1 MASSNKIVFLF
12 FAIVGILSAQKNDL
26 KFEHISIEEGLSQST
41 VHSIIQDNHG
51 FIWIGTED
59 GLDRFDGYNFIVY
72 RNDREDS
79 NSIASNQ
86 IRAIIQDSNGT
97 IWVGTENGLSAL
109 TLITH
114 PQSGKKREGFHNYFS
129 NPDDSNSIS
138 DDDIRC
144 MYQDKYGVIWIGTSG
159 GLNNIKTESTNQS
172 GHYDFNKIKFSS
184 TSFNSEFS
192 QATSKTFISAITED
206 GNGNLWLGTMGKGLL
221 VFNRESGLLS
231 TYKNN
236 PSDPKT
242 VGSNYIIKL
251 FTDLA
256 GRVWV
261 GTYGGGL
268 NRFDY
273 TSKSFIRYMTDP
285 GNNESISEN
294 KVYGLVDD
302 TDGNLWV
309 GTFSGGLNKFD
320 PNANLF
326 IRYKNNEHNPLSLS
340 NDFIRCLLIDRSDN
354 LWVGTNNGINKTNL
368 KHPKFITFR
377 NNYWDPHSLSNNFV
391 LSVFEDSNNKLWV
404 GTNNGLDSYDSKS
417 GVFIN
422 YKIPHNNPKS
432 GDGFVY
438 SILQD
443 DGGFLW
449 LGTFGGGLIKC
460 NTDGQIIKHY
470 LHNENNKNGIL
481 DNRINTL
488 FLQKNGDIV
497 VGTLAGICV
506 LQKYS
511 DKFRYNFI
519 SSLDSAQL
527 SGKSIEKIYE
537 DKNEIY
543 WVGTNNGLF
552 RIDPATGNCT
562 EYLSDKDKL
571 QTISN
576 NTITAIY
583 EDSKG
588 NFWIGTEDG
597 LNKLDRKTNT
607 FTIFTTKNGL
617 PNNYITSLIDD
628 SEGSLWI
635 ATNRGISKLNIELPE
650 GKQFRNYDTDDGL
663 QGLEFNINA
672 SFKNKKGEIYFGG
685 TNGLTKFNSGEI
697 RDNPHLPEV
706 AIISFYKMGKP
717 DLSFLQISD
726 TDNITLSYSENF
738 FSFEFSAFDYTDS
751 KKNQYAYQL
760 EGFDKDWVYNNNRRF
775 ANYTSIDPGEYT
787 FHVKASNND
796 GIWNESAASI
806 KLIINPPFYRTWL
819 AYIIYIIIGCISLYS
834 IRKIELRKRKL
845 KSEALLKEE
854 KEKAKLVEAQLKA
867 EKAELQAKSI
877 ESEKELE
884 KQKIR
889 YRIASD
895 LHDEIGS
902 NLSSITL
909 LCSLMAR
916 NIKPDEEINIQLSE
930 ISNAARS
937 SAESIRDIVWFLNPT
952 SDLLGKLLTR
962 MKETANLLLKNIKY
976 NIDTIGIDSDRRIN
990 PEVKRNVYLIF
1001 KEALN
1006 NIAKHS
1012 GAGNI
1017 KIQIDNE
1024 NQKLSILIADDGIGF
1039 DLNSVVEGNGLR
1051 NLNNRAEQIGAELKI
1066 ISSRGKGT
1074 TISLKT
1080 DIA

>member
-1 MASSNKIVFLF
+1 MTSSNKIVFLLF
-12 FAIVGILSAQKNDL
+12 LITGILSAQKNEL
-26 KFEHISIEEGLSQST
+26 KFEHISIEDGLSQST

-59 GLDRFDGYNFIVY
+59 GLNRFDGYNFTVY
-72 RNDREDS
+72 RNDRDDS
-79 NSIASNQ
+79 TSIANNQ
-86 IRAIIQDSNGT
+86 IRAIIQDKYGNIWAGT
-97 IWVGTENGLSAL
+97 SNGLSVLA
-109 TLITH
+109 LITNTTA
-114 PQSGKKREGFHNYFS
+114 GKKEEGFHNYF
-129 NPDDSNSIS
+129 NHPDDSSSIS
-138 DDDIRC
+138 NNDIRC
-144 MYQDKYGVIWIGTSG
+144 IYQDKFGVIWIGTTM
-159 GLNNIKTESTNQS
+159 GLNKVILNSDNQS
-172 GHYDFNKIKFSS
+172 DRYYLDRV
-184 TSFNSEFS
+184 EFS
-192 QATSKTFISAITED
+192 HSTFSPVFADVTSKVFISAITED
-206 GNGNLWLGTMGKGLL
+206 GNGNLWLGTMGKGLI
-221 VFNRESGLLS
+221 VFNRQSGLLI
-231 TYKNN
+231 TYKND
-236 PSDPKT
+236 PTDPKT

-320 PNANLF
+320 SKLNYF
-326 IRYKNNEHNPLSLS
+326 IHYKNNKPDPSSLS
-340 NDFIRCLLIDRSDN
+340 NDFIRCLLIDRSGN
-354 LWVGTNNGINKTNL
+354 LWIGTNDGINKTDL
-368 KHPKFITFR
+368 KPPKFITFE
-377 NNYWDPHSLSNNFV
+377 NNYWDPNTLTDNFV
-391 LSVFEDSNNKLWV
+391 LSVIEDRKGKLWV
-404 GTNNGLDSYDSKS
+404 GTNNGLNSYESNTV
-417 GVFIN
+417 GFIKH
-422 YKIPHNNPKS
+422 KIPHKNPRS
-432 GDGFVY
+432 GAGFVY
-438 SILQD
+438 SIVQD
-443 DGGFLW
+443 EDGFLW

-460 NTDGQIIKHY
+460 NTDGKIIKHY
-470 LHNENNKNGIL
+470 LQNENNNYGIL

-497 VGTLAGICV
+497 VGTLEGICV
-506 LQKYS
+506 LQKES
-511 DKFRYNFI
+511 DKFRYYFI
-519 SSLDSAQL
+519 SSQDSAII
-527 SGKSIEKIYE
+527 SGKSIYQIYQ
-537 DKNEIY
+537 DRNDIY
-543 WVGTNNGLF
+543 WIGTGNGLF
-552 RIDPATGNCT
+552 RINPSDGNCT
-562 EYLSDKDKL
+562 IYLADETKPESISSSVIT
-571 QTISN
+571 TIC
-576 NTITAIY
+576 

-588 NFWIGTEDG
+588 NFWVGTENG

-617 PNNYITSLIDD
+617 PNNFINSLIDD
-628 SEGSLWI
+628 EEGNLWI
-635 ATNRGISKLNIELPE
+635 ATNRGISKLNIELPD

-672 SFKNKKGEIYFGG
+672 AFKNINGEIYFGG
-685 TNGLTKFNSGEI
+685 TNGLTKFNPSEI

-717 DLSFLQISD
+717 ELSFLQISHMD
-726 TDNITLSYSENF
+726 LITLSYSENF

-962 MKETANLLLKNIKY
+962 MKETANLLLRNIKY
-976 NIDTIGIDSDRRIN
+976 SIDTLGIDSDQRIN

-1001 KEALN
+1001 KEVLN

-1012 GAGNI
+1012 GAGNV

-1074 TISLKT
+1074 TISLRT